1 MKNAFKLFLGV
12 LVVVLLAQCREKELK
27 QKIHDPNEKKV
38 SIVRLIAVPD
48 LYDKKTVQVKGF
60 VNIDF
65 EDCVIYLSKEDFEHE
80 LYKNGVWIDL
90 SKDEFKKLSGF
101 DEQYVRLEGIFDR
114 TNNGHMGDYSG
125 AITHVANITL
135 LK

>member
-1 MKNAFKLFLGV
+1 MENAFRLYLGV
-12 LVVVLLAQCREKELK
+12 SLIALLAQCGEKELK
-27 QKIHDPNEKKV
+27 QKIHNPNEKKV
-38 SIVRLIAVPD
+38 SIVRLIAAAD
-48 LYDKKTVQVKGF
+48 LYHKKTVQVKGF

-80 LYKNGVWIDL
+80 LYKNGIWIDL

-101 DEQYVRLEGIFDR
+101 DEQYVRLEGVFDR
-114 TNNGHMGDYSG
+114 TNNGHMDDFSG
-125 AITHVANITL
+125 SITRVTDVRL

>member
-12 LVVVLLAQCREKELK
+12 LVVVLVTQCREKELK